1 MVEGKTTLIDVPQI
15 ESVNRILELIESIGV
30 GIERTG
36 GVLSIDASQPL
47 NLESMERA
55 AAERAAVNMPMQGTQ
70 ADLIKLAMVRIAPLL
85 PEGAD
90 MLLQIHDEL
99 IVECNQADASK
110 VAQLMQKEMEGI
122 AKLKVPIVV
131 DTSIGQNWGEL

>member
-1 MVEGKTTLIDVPQI
+1 
-15 ESVNRILELIESIGV
+15 
-30 GIERTG
+30 
-36 GVLSIDASQPL
+36 
-47 NLESMERA
+47 
-55 AAERAAVNMPMQGTQ
+55 MQGTQ